1 MVFTYMIK
9 EKVMEHVLGIL
20 TGIEI
25 VVLAGAAAVVGTIV
39 NCTDRRRRRNL
50 PEKEIEIT
58 VQRIDRPSR
67 RTRR

>member
-1 MVFTYMIK
+1 
-9 EKVMEHVLGIL
+9 MEHVFGIL

-25 VVLAGAAAVVGTIV
+25 VVLAGAAAIVGTIV

>member
-1 MVFTYMIK
+1 MSTYTIK

-39 NCTDRRRRRNL
+39 NCTDRRRKRDL

>member
-1 MVFTYMIK
+1 MVTSHKIK
-9 EKVMEHVLGIL
+9 EKIMEHVLGLL

-50 PEKEIEIT
+50 PEKEIEIA

-67 RTRR
+67 RKRC

>member
-1 MVFTYMIK
+1 
-9 EKVMEHVLGIL
+9 MEHVLGLL

-25 VVLAGAAAVVGTIV
+25 VVLAGAAAVVGTII
-39 NCTDRRRRRNL
+39 NCTDRRRSRNL

-67 RTRR
+67 RTRRLFSLCLHRL